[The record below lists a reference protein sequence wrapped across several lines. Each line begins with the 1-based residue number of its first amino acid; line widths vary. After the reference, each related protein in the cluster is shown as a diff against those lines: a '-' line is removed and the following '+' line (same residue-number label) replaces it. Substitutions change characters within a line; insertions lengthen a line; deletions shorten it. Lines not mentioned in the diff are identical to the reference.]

1 VRRAEWLQ
9 FDVNHSGT
17 RRLPAAWVTVLVVGT
32 IALVAYNTLW
42 VEGTR
47 AHVLLAVLHVAWI
60 ATVTREGTLE
70 PARLNRPEYGWF
82 RVAYCLTMVA
92 LASAISVGLPD
103 VRNPTWA
110 LGAFAGFVLAQ
121 TGAEKHPK
129 LVAATALVPIAEIVL
144 VHGVRDL
151 ERLAVGV
158 MAGVLASISLYA
170 CGTLHSRRARRAE
183 ARLAHEVELTE
194 RKEQLA
200 QLATAMA
207 LHDGLSGLLL
217 VARTRVADASRLE
230 DVLPIVKRLVDN
242 ADRILGDTKPTT
254 IEDFER
260 TVAELCVLFAADV
273 TLRVDGAVSLL
284 PPELVASLFDV
295 AHEGAV
301 NALKSGSPK
310 VAIRLAAA
318 GGDVRIEIVS
328 SPGSALQPSPGRGR
342 GLRYAFLRSTLRRGT
357 AGLETTAEGT
367 RLWATWPIRETRLR
381 ELAVVA
387 VPFVLMAGALV
398 FLSRALS
405 SIAPVLVICALVAVL
420 GVVERV
426 AQVDRRATRAYLDEL
441 ARTETHEALVL
452 SRERLGPG
460 LAGVRRAVAG
470 RDLASLAAAL
480 AVMSAGLSALIREL
494 EGGAASPRDEEPPVS
509 ADPLPTHG

>member
-1 VRRAEWLQ
+1 
-9 FDVNHSGT
+9 
-17 RRLPAAWVTVLVVGT
+17 
-32 IALVAYNTLW
+32 
-42 VEGTR
+42 
-47 AHVLLAVLHVAWI
+47 
-60 ATVTREGTLE
+60 
-70 PARLNRPEYGWF
+70 
-82 RVAYCLTMVA
+82 M
-92 LASAISVGLPD
+92 
-103 VRNPTWA
+103 
-110 LGAFAGFVLAQ
+110 
-121 TGAEKHPK
+121 
-129 LVAATALVPIAEIVL
+129 
-144 VHGVRDL
+144 
-151 ERLAVGV
+151 
-158 MAGVLASISLYA
+158 
-170 CGTLHSRRARRAE
+170 
-183 ARLAHEVELTE
+183 
-194 RKEQLA
+194 
-200 QLATAMA
+200 
-207 LHDGLSGLLL
+207 
-217 VARTRVADASRLE
+217 
-230 DVLPIVKRLVDN
+230 KRLVDN

>member
-1 VRRAEWLQ
+1 MRRAEWLQ

-17 RRLPAAWVTVLVVGT
+17 RRIPAAWVTVLVVGT
-32 IALVAYNTLW
+32 IVLALHNVFW
-42 VEGTR
+42 VTGAR
-47 AHVLLAVLHVAWI
+47 AHALLAMLHGAWGL
-60 ATVTREGTLE
+60 TVVREGTLE
-70 PARLNRPEYGWF
+70 PARLNRPEYAWF
-82 RVAYCLTMVA
+82 RTVYCVTMLAVAA
-92 LASAISVGLPD
+92 AISVGLPD
-103 VRNPTWA
+103 ARNPTWV

-121 TGAEKHPK
+121 TGAERHPK
-129 LVAATALVPIAEIVL
+129 LVAATALIPVVEIAL
-144 VHGVRDL
+144 VHGIRDA
-151 ERLAVGV
+151 ERLAIGV
-158 MAGVLASISLYA
+158 MSGVVAATSLYLCA
-170 CGTLHSRRARRAE
+170 TLHARRARRAR
-183 ARLAHEVELTE
+183 ARLAHELELAD